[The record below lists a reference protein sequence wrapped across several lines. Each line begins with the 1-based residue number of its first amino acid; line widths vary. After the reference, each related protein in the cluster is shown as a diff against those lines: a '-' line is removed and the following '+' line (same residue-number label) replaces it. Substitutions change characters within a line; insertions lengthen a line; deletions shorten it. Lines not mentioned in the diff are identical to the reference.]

1 MVSPLFPAELFVLIG
16 INVFVA
22 LSLLTSIFDRGF
34 PRVIPYIFQI
44 AALAGFGQI
53 WVSYVFLFSFV
64 DARFWCSMLYLGVA
78 LINIIIVNVYI
89 AINKKL
95 LSAAGAF
102 LGAVTIPTIFA
113 SFLFVSSYV
122 NGLAISIPPLPI
134 VPVESLYIVLVACVV
149 ILGFSVIA
157 SLERGML
164 KRMLGVHQKRHML
177 PSLLNYA
184 ANPQMNCKKIKKR
197 KEKEVENE

>member
-1 MVSPLFPAELFVLIG
+1 MPSPLFPAELFVLTG

-34 PRVIPYIFQI
+34 PRVLPYLFSI

-78 LINIIIVNVYI
+78 LMNIITVNVYI

-102 LGAVTIPTIFA
+102 LCAVTIPTIFT

-157 SLERGML
+157 SLEPEML
-164 KRMLGVHQKRHML
+164 KRMFGVHRKRHTL

-184 ANPQMNCKKIKKR
+184 TNSTDCPKNEKR
-197 KEKEVENE
+197 NEKEVKNK